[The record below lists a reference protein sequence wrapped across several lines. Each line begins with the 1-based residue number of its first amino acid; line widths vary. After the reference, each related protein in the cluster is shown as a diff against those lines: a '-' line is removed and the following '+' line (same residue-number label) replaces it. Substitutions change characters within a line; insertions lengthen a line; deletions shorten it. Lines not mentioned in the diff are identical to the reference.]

1 MGIAAAAAIGG
12 VATLAGSVMQSS
24 ASQQAAQEQLQGTQE
39 AIKTQQGMF
48 NTAQS
53 ALSPYYTA
61 PAQSQA
67 TLQSLLNPSTA
78 QSTLQNLPGFQFA
91 SQWGDLAT
99 TNQLA
104 AEGLGGSSGPLAK
117 GLSDYNNGLAQT
129 YYTNYANT
137 LQQSVNSGLG
147 GASALAGNATNTG
160 QAIGQTQQAGAN
172 ALAAGTLGSANALAG
187 GLSSAGGSLS
197 TALMLN
203 ALNGSGG
210 GAGLYAGLSG
220 SGLQSAIGS
229 MSPTLNGNMLY

>member
-12 VATLAGSVMQSS
+12 VATLGGALISS
-24 ASQQAAQEQLQGTQE
+24 NAAKSAANQQQQGTQA
-39 AIKTQQGMF
+39 AIAEQDKMF

-61 PAQSQA
+61 PAGAQS
-67 TLQSLLNPSTA
+67 TLQSLLNPGTA
-78 QSTLQNLPGFQFA
+78 QSTLESLPGFQFQ

-104 AEGLGGSSGPLAK
+104 AEGLGGSSGPLGKA
-117 GLSDYNNGLAQT
+117 LSDYNSGLAST

-147 GASALAGNATNTG
+147 AASALAGNATSTG

-172 ALAAGTLGSANALAG
+172 AAAAGTLGSANAISG
-187 GLSSAGGSLS
+187 GLSGAGNSLS
-197 TALMLN
+197 TALLLSSLN
-203 ALNGSGG
+203 NGG
-210 GAGLYAGLSG
+210 GGGSSALSP
-220 SGLQSAIGS
+220 S
-229 MSPTLNGNMLY
+229 LNGNMLY

>member
-1 MGIAAAAAIGG
+1 MGIAAAVVGAGAIGA
-12 VATLAGSVMQSS
+12 VGSIAAASMQSN
-24 ASQQAAQEQLQGTQE
+24 AAKTAAAEQQQGTQE
-39 AIKTQQGMF
+39 AIATQQGMF

-61 PAQSQA
+61 GNQSNT
-67 TLQSLLNPSTA
+67 TLQSLLNPGTA
-78 QSTLQNLPGFQFA
+78 QSTLESLPGFQFQ

-104 AEGLGGSSGPLAK
+104 AEGLGGSSGPLGKA
-117 GLSDYNNGLAQT
+117 LSDYNSGLAST

-147 GASALAGNATNTG
+147 AASALAGNATNTG

-172 ALAAGTLGSANALAG
+172 AQASGTLGSANAIASG
-187 GLSSAGGSLS
+187 INGAGGSLS
-197 TALMLN
+197 TALMLS

-210 GAGLYAGLSG
+210 GGMTGTL
-220 SGLQSAIGS
+220 
-229 MSPTLNGNMLY
+229 SPTLNGNMLY